1 MRRTL
6 AMAAVVTVTGLV
18 GVAAPAQ
25 AANDTSRYPLW
36 KHYLQAKRERRD
48 SRWWSEG
55 GYPRTDANC
64 DHFFQFIGV
73 IGSGK

>member
-25 AANDTSRYPLW
+25 AANDTSRT
-36 KHYLQAKRERRD
+36 HCGNTIARQ
-48 SRWWSEG
+48 SENGVTAG
-55 GYPRTDANC
+55 GGPKAGIPAPTNC